1 MMVGEII
8 MELHEFGTF
17 NQFGAP
23 VRAYERGELIKDFR
37 GDEWVYLGVADA
49 PSPGKSGRVRV
60 MVPSTGEPTGRDN
73 ERVFYPTVFDAVIL
87 PK

>member
-1 MMVGEII
+1 

-49 PSPGKSGRVRV
+49 PSPGKSGKVRV
-60 MVPSTGEPTGRDN
+60 TSPTGD